1 MKESF
6 DAIHPTTK
14 DLFRNSH
21 VRAAI
26 ACVVNIFTV
35 TFLVLASTR
44 DKEQTDF
51 SIFRL
56 VTAEDN
62 CTTR

>member
-1 MKESF
+1 MQFTPQRKTYFET
-6 DAIHPTTK
+6 D
-14 DLFRNSH
+14 N

-51 SIFRL
+51 SISRL